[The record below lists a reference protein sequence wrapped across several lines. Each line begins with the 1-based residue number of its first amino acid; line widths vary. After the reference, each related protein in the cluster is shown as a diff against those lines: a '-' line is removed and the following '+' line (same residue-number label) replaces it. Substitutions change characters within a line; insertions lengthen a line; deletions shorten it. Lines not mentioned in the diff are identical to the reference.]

1 MSGAPPSPP
10 MPSPWRLAAAGHMS
24 LLLGMGLG
32 RFSYTPF
39 IPALVEAGQYDAAA
53 AGYIGAGNLAGYL
66 AGALALPWLR
76 RRLHAVTLLRLCI
89 ALSLAALVGSIFPF
103 GFAWLAFW
111 RFLVGAAVAVLMVLS
126 LALVIATAPRGALG
140 RATGTVFTGVGV
152 GIALSGTLVPALLA
166 QGLMQAWTGLAVLG
180 ALAGGI
186 AWWGWGAARDLPA
199 AAAVADTESGAAPV
213 NRAAVWPL
221 LAAHVLFG
229 VGLVPHSLYWVDF
242 IARGLGQGMAAG
254 GLHWVLVGVGAL
266 TGTLLCGWLADRIG
280 FAAALVLVFLGLAL
294 GIAAPALA
302 ALPAVLVLSSL
313 VFGAQPGLSAVISGR
328 TGQTVGP
335 AALQRVWRW
344 MVLAIG
350 IGQTVGGY
358 ALVALYAATGSYAAL
373 FLCGG
378 AAMALA
384 ALLVMPWKRPGRG

>member
-1 MSGAPPSPP
+1 
-10 MPSPWRLAAAGHMS
+10 MS

-66 AGALALPWLR
+66 VGALALPWLR
-76 RRLHAVTLLRLCI
+76 HRLHAVTLLRLCI
-89 ALSLAALVGSIFPF
+89 ALSLTALIGSIFPF

-111 RFLVGAAVAVLMVLS
+111 RFLIGVTVAVMMVMS
-126 LALVIATAPRGALG
+126 LALVIATAPRGLLG

-152 GIALSGTLVPALLA
+152 GIALSGTLVPALLER
-166 QGLMQAWTGLAVLG
+166 GLAEAWTGLALIG

-186 AWWGWGAARDLPA
+186 AWWGWGAAWDIPA
-199 AAAVADTESGAAPV
+199 AQPAVRRPATPPGRVDTA
-213 NRAAVWPL
+213 RVWPL

-229 VGLVPHSLYWVDF
+229 VGLVPYSLYWVDF
-242 IARGLGQGMAAG
+242 IARGLGQGMGAG
-254 GLHWVLVGVGAL
+254 GLHWILVGIGAL

-280 FAAALVLVFLGLAL
+280 FAAALVAIFLAL
-294 GIAAPALA
+294 GAGIALPALSHQ
-302 ALPAVLVLSSL
+302 PAVLVLSSL

-328 TGQTVGP
+328 TGQVVGP
-335 AALQRVWRW
+335 ESLQRVWRW

-350 IGQTVGGY
+350 IGQTAGGY

-378 AAMALA
+378 GAMALA
-384 ALLVMPWKRPGRG
+384 GLLAIPRPGSR

>member
-1 MSGAPPSPP
+1 
-10 MPSPWRLAAAGHMS
+10 MS

-39 IPALVEAGQYDAAA
+39 IPALVEAGRFDAAA

-66 AGALALPWLR
+66 VGALALPWLR

-89 ALSLAALVGSIFPF
+89 ALSLTALIGSIFPF
-103 GFAWLAFW
+103 GFVWLAVW
-111 RFLVGAAVAVLMVLS
+111 RFLIGVAVAVMMVMS
-126 LALVIATAPRGALG
+126 LALVIATAPRGMLG

-152 GIALSGTLVPALLA
+152 GIALSGTLVPALLQ
-166 QGLMQAWTGLAVLG
+166 QGLAEAWAGLALLG
-180 ALAGGI
+180 AVAGGI
-186 AWWGWGAARDLPA
+186 AWWGWGAARGLPA
-199 AAAVADTESGAAPV
+199 ASPVAMRPATPPDRV
-213 NRAAVWPL
+213 DLVRIWPL

-254 GLHWVLVGVGAL
+254 GLHWILVGIGAL
-266 TGTLLCGWLADRIG
+266 TGTMLCGWLADRIG
-280 FAAALVLVFLGLAL
+280 FAGALVAIFLAL
-294 GIAAPALA
+294 GAGIALPALFAAPAI
-302 ALPAVLVLSSL
+302 LVLSSL

-328 TGQTVGP
+328 TGQVVGP
-335 AALQRVWRW
+335 ESLQRVWRW

-378 AAMALA
+378 GAMALA
-384 ALLVMPWKRPGRG
+384 GLLVIPRPGRR